1 MNSGRLRVRVSLWM
15 AIACAAAVA
24 ACAQPAA
31 SDEPARLMPA
41 PTVDLPAS
49 RATSQTA
56 VLAGGCFWGLEGVFE
71 HVRGVRSVRSGYAGG
86 DARRATYAE
95 VTTGTTGHAE
105 SVEIVFDPRTIS
117 YGEILRIYFS
127 VATDPTQLNRQGPD
141 VGTQYRGAIF
151 FADAGQERVA
161 RAYVAQLTAA
171 RVFTQPIVTRVDP
184 LTRFFPAE
192 DYHQNYLWS
201 HTREPYIVRNDLPKI
216 SNLRR
221 LFPDRYSAQRSG

>member
-1 MNSGRLRVRVSLWM
+1 MKVSTLKALACAM
-15 AIACAAAVA
+15 AIA
-24 ACAQPAA
+24 ACAPPAL
-31 SDEPARLMPA
+31 SEEPARLMPA
-41 PTVDLPAS
+41 P
-49 RATSQTA
+49 RADVAAQGAASQTA

-71 HVRGVRSVRSGYAGG
+71 HVRGVERVRSGYAGG
-86 DARRATYAE
+86 DARRANYSD

-105 SVEIVFDPRTIS
+105 SVEIVFDPRVIS

-141 VGTQYRGAIF
+141 VGTHYRGAIF
-151 FADAGQERVA
+151 YANAEQERVA

-171 RVFTQPIVTRVDP
+171 RAFSNPIVTRIDP

-192 DYHQNYLWS
+192 DYHQDYLWS
-201 HTREPYIVRNDLPKI
+201 HTRQPYIVINDLPKI
-216 SNLRR
+216 ENLRR